1 MIARFDTPVALPMI
15 SSPGFPSVVFVLLL
29 STTVADFERRGISQ
43 ISFSVTHGWSAFGGA
58 DHGWQDVELERR
70 AWTLAQAVSGS
81 VGTQGAAPDVSAPR
95 IGADRPWRS
104 QEHSADGEAACA
116 RRMRSIA
123 PLHCAGVWDATPVRQ
138 SCLSKRIGSSP
149 AALHCWG

>member
-29 STTVADFERRGISQ
+29 STTSADFERRGISQ

-70 AWTLAQAVSGS
+70 AWTLAQAVSGA
-81 VGTQGAAPDVSAPR
+81 VGAK
-95 IGADRPWRS
+95 
-104 QEHSADGEAACA
+104 GEAA
-116 RRMRSIA
+116 
-123 PLHCAGVWDATPVRQ
+123 GVCGIRVGDIWVWSWAV
-138 SCLSKRIGSSP
+138 
-149 AALHCWG
+149 A